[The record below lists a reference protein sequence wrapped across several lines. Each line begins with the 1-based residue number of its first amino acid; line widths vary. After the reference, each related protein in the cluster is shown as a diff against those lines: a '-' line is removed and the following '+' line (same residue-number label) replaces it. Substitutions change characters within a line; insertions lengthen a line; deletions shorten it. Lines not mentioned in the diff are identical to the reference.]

1 MLDDLLLKPVGIY
14 GSREEIVKFL
24 REMGIMDVKM
34 CVNPL
39 LYCRMLTSTTS
50 TLGTARPT
58 LSLHI
63 QEFRTNPEIGVV
75 HSMLVQIYNRS
86 TNLCRVLARRYD
98 LE

>member
-14 GSREEIVKFL
+14 GSREEIVRFL
-24 REMGIMDVKM
+24 REMGTMDIKM
-34 CVNPL
+34 CVHPS
-39 LYCRMLTSTTS
+39 LYCRMLTSMAS
-50 TLGTARPT
+50 ILGTARPT
-58 LSLHI
+58 MSLYI
-63 QEFRTNPEIGVV
+63 QGFRTNPEIGVV